1 MNKFELPE
9 LDTLY
14 YNICS
19 WDYYKDLVEENIVT
33 NHIEEDVVWQEI
45 HESETTTKESS
56 IQAKPKEGLEKI
68 PLKFNNS
75 EEYIKIWMNL
85 FLFES
90 KSQISRAKIIE
101 KEDTEKFTLNFVKF
115 DEKKKFFVFELVRQV
130 SRGVNYSNGD
140 LILIHKYPINEE
152 GQKEHTI
159 GVVDKFIFTGNILI
173 TRIVLIQNERSIAFS
188 NHISKNSEWYVTR
201 ICNLATIAREYQA
214 LLSVENLK
222 ILDLLLHPET
232 IYTEKV
238 VNPQDYFFMP
248 KRLENKL
255 RKYFNSSQ
263 IDALRN
269 SIKKRGLTLIQG
281 PPGTGKSTTI
291 LGILSV
297 ILNSLIK
304 KEGPERKNSILN
316 MVNQE
321 ILYEDNK
328 LSSNHQTNQESQK
341 YSQLNHPWLYS
352 DVTTEEESEKGGYHF
367 NNSTH
372 NFDDLGFSIDEVF
385 GFTEYLTSKTTD
397 NYKLLSRPLDEDVMP
412 PEKILVCAP
421 SNVAI
426 DEIIRKMIN
435 SGLLDSEGNTFHPKF
450 VRIGP
455 NFNPNL
461 KEYSL
466 DYMVNQRL
474 GISENFNMGGSASNM
489 AKDIEKVKFEI
500 LSSVKIV
507 CSTLSMAGSNILT
520 SLNQKFDTVVIDEA
534 AQAIETSTL
543 IPLKYNCERL
553 ILVGDPKQL
562 AATVFSRTALKYNY
576 DQSLFKRFQEAGYEV
591 TVLKTQYRMHKIIS
605 KFISDTFYDGL
616 LEDDKDIADST
627 ENEACLSHPA
637 FQPLTFYD
645 LESEEDFINNSF
657 YNEGQVHV
665 IIELIKNLKTI
676 YSSPAEIIEKVAII
690 SPYSNQVLRIKDSIS
705 KIEGFS
711 KENCVEVN
719 TVDGFQGKEKSII
732 IFSTVRSK
740 GSKTIGFLSDERRMN
755 VGLSRAKSS
764 LIVIG
769 DSKKLIQDSN
779 WEKLLKYS
787 FKNATF
793 YKIKGKVKEY
803 FKDFETNCKKF
814 QVTNEDSF
822 VKMIYTSSNK

>member
-19 WDYYKDLVEENIVT
+19 WDYYKDFVEENIVT
-33 NHIEEDVVWQEI
+33 NHMEEDIVWEDLKGT
-45 HESETTTKESS
+45 ESEAKESGT
-56 IQAKPKEGLEKI
+56 PKSKEALEKI
-68 PLKFNNS
+68 PLKFTSS
-75 EEYIKIWMNL
+75 EEYIKIWMSL
-85 FLFES
+85 FLYES
-90 KSQISRAKIIE
+90 KAQISRAKIIE
-101 KEDTEKFTLNFVKF
+101 KEETEKFNLNFVKF
-115 DEKKKFFVFELVRQV
+115 EEKKRFFNFELVRSV
-130 SRGVNYSNGD
+130 TRGVNYSNGD
-140 LILIHKYPINEE
+140 LILIHKYPLNNEE
-152 GQKEHTI
+152 QKEHSI
-159 GVVDKFIFTGNILI
+159 AVVEKFIFTGNILVA
-173 TRIVLIQNERSIAFS
+173 RIVLSQNERSIAFS
-188 NHISKNSEWYVTR
+188 NHISKDSEWYITR

-214 LLSVENLK
+214 VLSIENLK
-222 ILDLLLHPET
+222 LLDLLMHPAA
-232 IYTEKV
+232 IYSDKV

-248 KRLENKL
+248 KKLENKL
-255 RKYFNSSQ
+255 RKYFNHSQ
-263 IDALRN
+263 IEALGN

-304 KEGPERKNSILN
+304 KEGIERKNSILN

-321 ILYEDNK
+321 ILYEDSK
-328 LSSNHQTNQESQK
+328 LSNEHTLQESEK
-341 YSQLNHPWLYS
+341 YLRYNQPWLYS
-352 DVTTEEESEKGGYHF
+352 DINGEIETEKGI
-367 NNSTH
+367 SSVD
-372 NFDDLGFSIDEVF
+372 NFDVNFSVDDAF
-385 GFTEYLTSKTTD
+385 GFTEYPTSISTD
-397 NYKLLSRPLDEDVMP
+397 SYKVLSKPIDEDIMP

-435 SGLLDSEGNTFHPKF
+435 SGLLDSEGNTYQPKF

-474 GISENFNMGGSASNM
+474 GIGENFNMGGSVSNM

-500 LSSVKIV
+500 LSGVKIV

-605 KFISDTFYDGL
+605 KFISDTFYEGL
-616 LEDDKDIADST
+616 LEDDKEIAKTT
-627 ENEACLSHPA
+627 EQEECLVHPA
-637 FQPLTFYD
+637 FQPMTYFD
-645 LESEEDFINNSF
+645 LESEEDFVNNSF
-657 YNEGQVHV
+657 CNEGQVQV
-665 IIELIKNLKTI
+665 IVELIKYLKTL
-676 YSSPAEIIEKVAII
+676 YLSPAKIIEKVAII
-690 SPYSNQVLRIKDSIS
+690 SPYSNQVLRIKESIA
-705 KIEGFS
+705 KLEGFS
-711 KENCVEVN
+711 KEHCVEVN

-769 DSKKLIQDSN
+769 DSKKLIQDKN

-793 YKIKGKVKEY
+793 YKIKGKVRDY
-803 FKDFETNCKKF
+803 FKDFETNYNKF
-814 QVTNEDSF
+814 QVTDEESF